1 MKKAGVKDYKEFA
14 LKLLSEIK
22 DKPISFEVFSDEIPE
37 MEKQAYEIS
46 KWGKNVNVKIP
57 VTNTKKE
64 RCYYYKT
71 NCWHFK
77 PYKEDDQKFC

>member
-1 MKKAGVKDYKEFA
+1 
-14 LKLLSEIK
+14 
-22 DKPISFEVFSDEIPE
+22 

-64 RCYYYKT
+64 STAESC
-71 NCWHFK
+71 
-77 PYKEDDQKFC
+77 